1 MELLTV
7 REVAETLRVSP
18 MTIRRYIAD
27 GKLSAVKVGRSVR
40 VSREAIERFIEPVA
54 PSAVGE
60 REPAEEGVITFD
72 DPLWDIVG
80 IIKDGPPDLAR
91 NHDKYLAEAYA
102 DRHDG

>member
-7 REVAETLRVSP
+7 REVAQTLRVSP

-27 GKLSAVKVGRSVR
+27 GKLSAVRVGRSVR
-40 VSREAIERFIEPVA
+40 VSRDAIERFIEPVA
-54 PSAVGE
+54 PSAFGA
-60 REPAEEGVITFD
+60 RGTAEEGVITFD

-80 IIKDGPPDLAR
+80 IIKDGPSDLAR